1 MIRLIW
7 LHFIFENIIWFQN
20 VETTNKIL
28 WRCSSNDNKLA
39 FFSQENL
46 ISRENTL
53 LFERKIVSLRSEIF
67 AIIPTKNQT
76 NIYMQDAVVNKIKS
90 KIAHGKF
97 GEIYFVSSF
106 PQYDVEYVTKLLAIF
121 EREGIISRIA
131 KGVYVKARKTR
142 FGVLYPS
149 AFELV
154 TEIAKRDKAVII
166 PTGAT
171 AANRLGFS
179 TQVPMNTSF
188 LTTGSGRKLSLG
200 NRTVTLKHG
209 APRNFAFRGK
219 LMQELVQALRSIGEN
234 NITKEDEGQI
244 AKLLA
249 ETPEKD
255 TIEHDLLLAPVWMR
269 QIIKR
274 NIKGQDNE

>member
-1 MIRLIW
+1 
-7 LHFIFENIIWFQN
+7 
-20 VETTNKIL
+20 
-28 WRCSSNDNKLA
+28 
-39 FFSQENL
+39 
-46 ISRENTL
+46 
-53 LFERKIVSLRSEIF
+53 
-67 AIIPTKNQT
+67 
-76 NIYMQDAVVNKIKS
+76 MQDAVVNKIKS

-97 GEIYFVSSF
+97 GEVYFVSSF

-121 EREGIISRIA
+121 EHEGLISRIA

-154 TEIAKRDKAVII
+154 SEIAKRDKAVII

-179 TQVPMNTSF
+179 TQVPMNTIF
-188 LTTGSGRKLSLG
+188 LTTGSGRKLKLG

-209 APRNFAFRGK
+209 APKNFAFHGR
-219 LMQELVQALRSIGEN
+219 LMPELVQALRSIGEN
-234 NITKEDEGQI
+234 NITSEDEARIGQ
-244 AKLLA
+244 LFL
-249 ETPEKD
+249 ETPETE

-269 QIIKR
+269 QIIK
-274 NIKGQDNE
+274 KGIRR